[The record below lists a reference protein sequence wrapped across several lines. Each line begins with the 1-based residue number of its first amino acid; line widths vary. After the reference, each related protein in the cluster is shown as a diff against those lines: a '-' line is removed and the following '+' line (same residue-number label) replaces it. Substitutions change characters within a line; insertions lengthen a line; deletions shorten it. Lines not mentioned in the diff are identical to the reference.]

1 MKKTLLT
8 IILWGAFSAPFVML
22 SSCSDE
28 EGGAG
33 VTLNESSIPEEVIS
47 GTWRLHKVGATA
59 WMGKEKTF
67 LFQENGT
74 VTFHYD
80 DNDYHGTYSIMNPCF
95 ADGKINCIL
104 TVSYTDK
111 GSQRIYDCI
120 IERNLLMLNDMSLS
134 EVVDATETYKRIK

>member
-1 MKKTLLT
+1 MKKSQLKLILMT
-8 IILWGAFSAPFVML
+8 IPLALSVML
-22 SSCSDE
+22 PSCSDNKE
-28 EGGAG
+28 ETG
-33 VTLNESSIPEEVIS
+33 VSLIESSIPEEVIS

-111 GSQRIYDCI
+111 GSQTIYDCT

-134 EVVDATETYKRIK
+134 EVVDATETYNKIK